1 MEFHLKG
8 LTLQMTMASPIIAL
22 DCGIKSLDHVA
33 YAKERNI
40 DFIICDHHRP
50 GKNLL
55 EAIAVLDPKETT
67 VIILMMNCGCG
78 IGFKLIQALGLNQG
92 QTVEDLTSYLD
103 LVAAP
108 SLLI

>member
-8 LTLQMTMASPIIAL
+8 IDFADDNSISLIIAL

-50 GKNLL
+50 GKNLP
-55 EAIAVLDPKETT
+55 EAIAV
-67 VIILMMNCGCG
+67 
-78 IGFKLIQALGLNQG
+78 
-92 QTVEDLTSYLD
+92 
-103 LVAAP
+103 
-108 SLLI
+108 